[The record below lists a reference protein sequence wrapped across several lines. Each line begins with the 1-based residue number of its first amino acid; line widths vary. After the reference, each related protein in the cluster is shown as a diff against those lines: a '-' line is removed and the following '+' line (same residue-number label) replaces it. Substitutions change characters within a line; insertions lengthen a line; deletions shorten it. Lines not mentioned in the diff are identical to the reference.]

1 MLSSFLIIGTSKSF
15 PFMILVSR
23 FPEKLFG
30 HNVEIFMAKD
40 PSGAVL

>member
-1 MLSSFLIIGTSKSF
+1 
-15 PFMILVSR
+15 MILVSR

-40 PSGAVL
+40 PSGAVLWANIEVNLIFCT